1 MTDLALRFAA
11 VQTIVRDLGRFALA
25 YFNDRDK
32 LGITMKGAQD
42 WLTVADGAVETR
54 FRAAI
59 AELFPYDGVLGEE
72 QGGGAAENLW
82 VIDPIDGTK
91 GFLVGSPMWGTL
103 IGLRDGDHPVIG
115 MMNQPFTGERIWGSA
130 NGSFW
135 RVGEKPARRIRTRAC
150 TSLSDAVLASTHPD
164 MFGAEEAAAFTRVRQ
179 AAKFSR
185 YGGDCYFY
193 ALLAAGHIDLVIEA
207 GLKPHDI
214 VALIP
219 IIEGAGGCITTWS
232 GGPAIGGGR
241 IVASGDPALHRH
253 VLRMLAT

>member
-82 VIDPIDGTK
+82 VIDPIDGTANFAHGDRHWCISI
-91 GFLVGSPMWGTL
+91 GFMRAGRPELGVILAPALDEMYCARRGHGVTMNGAAIRASDLTDISRAAIEIGWSNRRPIEAYLRQLEGCYRAGAHVKRGASGALGLAHVALGRTDGYAEAHINAWDVAAGVVIAAEAGAYVSDFFAKPDALSAGNVMVCLAPGIASVARPL
-103 IGLRDGDHPVIG
+103 IGLD
-115 MMNQPFTGERIWGSA
+115 
-130 NGSFW
+130 
-135 RVGEKPARRIRTRAC
+135 
-150 TSLSDAVLASTHPD
+150 
-164 MFGAEEAAAFTRVRQ
+164 
-179 AAKFSR
+179 
-185 YGGDCYFY
+185 
-193 ALLAAGHIDLVIEA
+193 
-207 GLKPHDI
+207 
-214 VALIP
+214 
-219 IIEGAGGCITTWS
+219 
-232 GGPAIGGGR
+232 
-241 IVASGDPALHRH
+241 
-253 VLRMLAT
+253 